1 MPVDVLHVVTFYVF
15 APIYS
20 FVLGALFYWA
30 FRKIRARLQARR
42 GPPWYQTFADIVKLF
57 SKETIIPEIANKTV
71 FILAPILALTGYV
84 SALLQMPLGNLYPP
98 FPGDLIVVLIFLILP
113 GVAVVLGGMA
123 SGSPYGTI
131 GASRETMLLV
141 VGEICFV
148 ISALVAG
155 IQFKSMNIIDIVHG
169 QQQFG
174 PLAFHY
180 PFATVAFFMGVL
192 LKLGRKPFDIPDAEV
207 EIVAGPYTEYS
218 GPLLGIFEVSNA
230 LRWFVVPALTVNLFF
245 AGGLGNP
252 IIFLL
257 ICVIL
262 VVLVSVI
269 DAVNTRFRIDQ
280 AFEFILTW
288 ATLLAIIDIIRAT
301 TGWTLW

>member
-1 MPVDVLHVVTFYVF
+1 MSTDVLHIAASYVI
-15 APIYS
+15 APIYA

-57 SKETIIPEIANKTV
+57 SKETVIPEIATKTV
-71 FILAPILALTGYV
+71 FILAPLLALSGYV
-84 SALLQMPLGNLYPP
+84 GALLQIPLGSLHPP
-98 FPGDLIVVLIFLILP
+98 VPGDLIVVLIFLVVP
-113 GVAVVLGGMA
+113 GVALVLGGMA

-131 GASRETMLLV
+131 GSSRETALLV
-141 VGEICFV
+141 VGEIAFV
-148 ISALVAG
+148 VSALVAG
-155 IQFKSMNIIDIVHG
+155 IQFRSMNIMEIVQG

-180 PFATVAFFMGVL
+180 PFATAAFLMGALV
-192 LKLGRKPFDIPDAEV
+192 KLGRKPFDIPDAEV

-218 GPLLGIFEVSNA
+218 GPLLGIFEISNA

-252 IIFLL
+252 VIFLL
-257 ICVIL
+257 ICVVL
-262 VVLVSVI
+262 VVLISFI
-269 DAVNTRFRIDQ
+269 DALNARYRIDQ

-288 ATLLAIIDIIRAT
+288 ATPLAIIDIIRAT